1 MHAYILNYN
10 RNDDLNVHSTTLQ
23 NDLRS
28 MWSDMEKSFNKM
40 EEDLQQTF
48 NRYLPKTICWLQ
60 AVTNNEIVI
69 KFSNKDLLSWRG
81 CTIRINDKT
90 VTDSEMIK
98 QDDRVLIT
106 NVRSY
111 ITYATPIKYN
121 SKPSKAI
128 RRRYM
133 KKHAKSLFDDI
144 TGELT
149 NTNMIYNLNDDM
161 EDVCEI
167 TANYGEFDRDR
178 VTDWS
183 IPIQFKLCHQ
193 SPTTKKFDVCWIL
206 IVNGYIN
213 QQIMMLFN
221 GKIIFPLD
229 LVTICLRFYYQ
240 STFYNPIKKKQKKHK
255 KKA

>member
-98 QDDRVLIT
+98 HDDRVLIT
-106 NVRSY
+106 NIRSY

-121 SKPSKAI
+121 SKRS
-128 RRRYM
+128 
-133 KKHAKSLFDDI
+133 
-144 TGELT
+144 
-149 NTNMIYNLNDDM
+149 
-161 EDVCEI
+161 
-167 TANYGEFDRDR
+167 
-178 VTDWS
+178 
-183 IPIQFKLCHQ
+183 
-193 SPTTKKFDVCWIL
+193 
-206 IVNGYIN
+206 
-213 QQIMMLFN
+213 
-221 GKIIFPLD
+221 
-229 LVTICLRFYYQ
+229 
-240 STFYNPIKKKQKKHK
+240 
-255 KKA
+255 